1 MKAAVSLVAA
11 LAGVASAD
19 TVQPPVTVEATV
31 PPQAAKPAK
40 PADVSPPAGTPYDEN
55 ADASAHEA
63 NLEPNGPREGFVL
76 IGAAGFGVM
85 LGDGVGRGPAISL
98 RAGHVATQ
106 RIVIT
111 FEVDVTTALHK
122 PDTMTTLTDSGAGLF
137 VGAQRYTSRNSSVWV
152 RGAGGLH
159 VFTPDI
165 GKSGGTPVGTGGI
178 GGLVGGGVDLARWGY
193 LVLGVEAFAMGSLD
207 KEGVKLQL
215 GFCTNLAY
223 Y

>member
-1 MKAAVSLVAA
+1 MKAAVSLVVA

-19 TVQPPVTVEATV
+19 TQPPVSVEARV
-31 PPQAAKPAK
+31 PPQPAK
-40 PADVSPPAGTPYDEN
+40 SPDAGPPPPPTATPYDEN

-76 IGAAGFGVM
+76 IGGAGFGVM
-85 LGDGVGRGPAISL
+85 LGNGVGRGPAVSL

-111 FEVDVTTALHK
+111 FELDITTSLHK

-137 VGAQRYTSRNSSVWV
+137 VGAQRYTSRDSSVWV

-165 GKSGGTPVGTGGI
+165 GKAGGTPVGTPGI
-178 GGLVGGGVDLARWGY
+178 GGLVGAGVDLARWGY
-193 LVLGVEAFAMGSLD
+193 VVLGVETFAMGSLD